1 MKFTK
6 KEKIKIYFYNGFEQ
20 PLLLAENLKE
30 FKNIT
35 ISDNYFGDVTK
46 DVLEIVRDFKNI
58 DELRD
63 ELFSYQIFVNPSYL
77 DFYDFNLSVGLDF
90 QHIENFY
97 NFDEMIE
104 IFVND
109 LSLESE
115 NIYKINKIL
124 NKYDF
129 KKFNDY
135 MENFD
140 DLDF

>member
-20 PLLLAENLKE
+20 PLSLAENLKE

-35 ISDNYFGDVTK
+35 ISDNYFGDVTN
-46 DVLEIVRDFKNI
+46 DVLEIVRDVKNI
-58 DELRD
+58 DELKE
-63 ELFSYQIFVNPSYL
+63 ELSYFQIFVNPNYL
-77 DFYDFNLSVGLDF
+77 DFYDFNLSVCLDF

-97 NFDEMIE
+97 NFDEI
-104 IFVND
+104 IKVYVKDF
-109 LSLESE
+109 ESE
-115 NIYKINKIL
+115 NRYKIADIL

-140 DLDF
+140 DLSF

>member
-1 MKFTK
+1 MKFTT
-6 KEKIKIYFYNGFEQ
+6 KEKAKIYFYNGFEK

-35 ISDNYFGDVTK
+35 ISDNYFGDVTA
-46 DVLEIVRDFKNI
+46 DVLEIVRDCKNI
-58 DELRD
+58 EELKE
-63 ELFSYQIFVNPSYL
+63 ELASYQIFVNPNYL
-77 DFYDFNLSVGLDF
+77 DFYDFNLSVCLDF

-109 LSLESE
+109 LDLESE

>member
-1 MKFTK
+1 MKFTT
-6 KEKIKIYFYNGFEQ
+6 KEKAKIYFYDGFEQ

-46 DVLEIVRDFKNI
+46 DVLEIVRDCKNI
-58 DELRD
+58 DELKK
-63 ELFSYQIFVNPSYL
+63 ELASYQIFVNPNYL
-77 DFYDFNLSVGLDF
+77 DFYDFNLSVCLDF

-97 NFDEMIE
+97 NFDEMIK
-104 IFVND
+104 IYIND
-109 LSLESE
+109 LESE
-115 NIYKINKIL
+115 NSYKIHKIL

-129 KKFNDY
+129 RKFNDY